1 MRVSF
6 LHGTL
11 IANHSLLSEH
21 ELQFLGFDSDNQNGF
36 IFDRNTG
43 KLYSQQVVNI
53 DTMRHSFGVINT
65 YMSSNNNI
73 ADSIRIYPELVFK
86 NIKKIDNG
94 LMMLTDKN
102 EILYQPENGTKES
115 NKIGASFVIKGTH
128 EADIINPSKIAH
140 VDTLILSGGEGGDT
154 YEFSVDAWKAYRA
167 IIIDNN
173 AKDNAVDDII
183 IPSVDNWRKM
193 FINRQ
198 GNDLIITDIHNDT
211 SLILREVYGSKS
223 ESYRHL
229 MIKIAQ
235 EHDDIVLDNL
245 VNKLKENYGLMYLS
259 TYFNERAKRQSDS
272 TDIIDLLT
280 DRINFMRHI
289 EQLNVD
295 IMLDGKNERT
305 ELIPIGL
312 SSQINLA

>member
-1 MRVSF
+1 
-6 LHGTL
+6 
-11 IANHSLLSEH
+11 
-21 ELQFLGFDSDNQNGF
+21 
-36 IFDRNTG
+36 
-43 KLYSQQVVNI
+43 
-53 DTMRHSFGVINT
+53 
-65 YMSSNNNI
+65 MSSNNNI

-223 ESYRHL
+223 KSYRHL